1 MLKRC
6 ISYDEKF
13 VLRCNLLVY
22 SRLHKTLISQEFAPD
37 VTKSQRANTR
47 LFLGVEQ
54 KTQTEKAQDTEN
66 L

>member
-13 VLRCNLLVY
+13 VLRSKLLLY
-22 SRLHKTLISQEFAPD
+22 SRLHKTLISKNLRLTE
-37 VTKSQRANTR
+37 SQCANTR